1 MLTAIFVMIYVGLI
15 GGGLFTA
22 GIVVSMMPLVV
33 AGLVLLALS
42 IMGMLVYCIYFRPA
56 SHHVQI
62 HNPLPASFS
71 ASASSYSTNNMNTM
85 KRNKSDTDLELINRQ
100 TAAAAAADDEGNLV

>member
-1 MLTAIFVMIYVGLI
+1 MLTAIFVIIYVGLI

-22 GIVVSMMPLVV
+22 GIVVSMMQLVV

-42 IMGMLVYCIYFRPA
+42 IMGMLVYCIYCRPA

-62 HNPLPASFS
+62 HNPLPASSSF
-71 ASASSYSTNNMNTM
+71 SASSYSTNNMNTM
-85 KRNKSDTDLELINRQ
+85 KRNKSDTDLELINYQ
-100 TAAAAAADDEGNLV
+100 EGNIV

>member
-42 IMGMLVYCIYFRPA
+42 IMGMLVYCLYCR
-56 SHHVQI
+56 SVVHVQI
-62 HNPLPASFS
+62 HNPMPSS
-71 ASASSYSTNNMNTM
+71 ASTSYSTNNMNTM

-100 TAAAAAADDEGNLV
+100 TAAAAADDEGNLV

>member
-42 IMGMLVYCIYFRPA
+42 IMGMLVYCIYFRPVV
-56 SHHVQI
+56 HVQI
-62 HNPLPASFS
+62 HNPLPVSF
-71 ASASSYSTNNMNTM
+71 SASSYSTNNMNTM

-100 TAAAAAADDEGNLV
+100 TAAAAADDGNLV

>member
-22 GIVVSMMPLVV
+22 GIVLSMMSLVI
-33 AGLVLLALS
+33 AGIALLVLS
-42 IMGMLVYCIYFRPA
+42 IMGMLVYCLYCRPA
-56 SHHVQI
+56 SPHVQI
-62 HNPLPASFS
+62 HNPMPAY
-71 ASASSYSTNNMNTM
+71 ATSYSTNNMNTM

-100 TAAAAAADDEGNLV
+100 TAAAAADDGNLV

>member
-22 GIVVSMMPLVV
+22 GIVVSMMPLVI
-33 AGLVLLALS
+33 AGLTLLVLS
-42 IMGMLVYCIYFRPA
+42 ILSMIVYCLFCRPTT
-56 SHHVQI
+56 VQI
-62 HNPLPASFS
+62 HNPLPA
-71 ASASSYSTNNMNTM
+71 AASYSTNNMNTM

-100 TAAAAAADDEGNLV
+100 TAAAADYESNLV